1 MKRILGIASIVLCS
15 MTVFS
20 QEPKP
25 KSPPTISVDLREKFF
40 KAQSEARLAEG
51 TLQQATVVAQTKNAA
66 LQEQVNKLNT
76 ACGTEHTPNLDK
88 DGELVCVD
96 KPKTPEPQKK

>member
-1 MKRILGIASIVLCS
+1 MKRIAIASIVLCS
-15 MTVFS
+15 MAVFS

-25 KSPPTISVDLREKFF
+25 KAPTISVDLREKFF

-76 ACGTEHTPNLDK
+76 ACGTEYTPNLDK